1 MPPAGGGAARCPSCS
16 RNAHDE
22 PVSFDARSIGQ
33 PRRLPY
39 REVVRIGEALLDSLL
54 EHPASQVY
62 IPDCAGQACV
72 AGSLAL
78 RNRGTFCGYPE
89 GAGRPVYA
97 DGDCPI

>member
-1 MPPAGGGAARCPSCS
+1 MKLC
-16 RNAHDE
+16 
-22 PVSFDARSIGQ
+22 SFDARSIGQ
-33 PRRLPY
+33 PRTLPY